1 MNNKIKELYTNLPG
15 ERKELAKLAE
25 HYEAA
30 ITALEEQYRRTVAI
44 DALAGIKPNLEE
56 QAMFKETLY
65 NIKRIIISELE
76 KTVADIQHRGDK
88 NWTKYYKD
96 GVI

>member
-1 MNNKIKELYTNLPG
+1 MNNKIKELYSNLPG

-30 ITALEEQYRRTVAI
+30 FMELESQRRKVVAI
-44 DALAGIKPNLEE
+44 DALSGIKPNRDEE
-56 QAMFKETLY
+56 ILFRETMH
-65 NIKRIIISELE
+65 NVRRIIISELE
-76 KTVADIQHRGDK
+76 KTVADIEHRGDK
-88 NWTKYYKD
+88 NWMKNYRD